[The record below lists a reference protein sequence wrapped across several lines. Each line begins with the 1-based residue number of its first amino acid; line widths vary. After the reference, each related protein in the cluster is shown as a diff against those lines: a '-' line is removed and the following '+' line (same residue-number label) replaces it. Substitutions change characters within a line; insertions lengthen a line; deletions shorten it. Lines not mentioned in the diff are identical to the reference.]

1 MTLLLGLRN
10 AAVTFGGDPLWTGV
24 DLALSAGDKACLV
37 GRNGSGKSTILK
49 ALAGTIDLDGG
60 ERFVQP
66 GIRIAYLAQ
75 EPDLT
80 VHATVADYVAS
91 ALPADRA
98 HDHWRVEQVL
108 AAVKLDGDRSTDTLS
123 GGEGRR
129 AAIAH
134 AVVGEPD
141 VLLLDEPTNHLDLP
155 TIEWLENELKA
166 WRGALLLISHDRA
179 FLNALVQ
186 RAWWI
191 DRGVLRQMDKPFAE
205 FDEWSETI
213 LAQEE
218 AERARLDKRIASETT
233 WSRQGISA
241 RRKRNQGRLRNL
253 YAMRAERRSQID
265 RQGVAALGI
274 AEAGRGAVRVIE
286 AEHVSKAY
294 GDTVI
299 VRDFSTRVARGDR
312 IGVIGPNGAGKS
324 SLVKVLTGAERP
336 DSGTVRLGPGVEP
349 AYYDQTRVT
358 LDPETTLRDVL
369 LPHGGDHV
377 QVGDQKRH
385 IASYLGDFLFDSSR
399 MFSPVKSLSGGERGR
414 LLLAKLFARP
424 SNLLI
429 LDEPTNDLDLETL
442 DLLEEVLADFQGT
455 LILVSHDRDFLDRLV
470 TSVIAVEGQGRVTE
484 YVGGYT
490 DYLRQ
495 RPAPVSASA
504 PAARST
510 ATAKPAAPKPR
521 TKLSFKDQRELDLL
535 PGRIE
540 ALTAEIARLG
550 EALHDPGLYARDP
563 DGFARKSARLAA
575 AEAEREAA
583 EERWLELASL
593 AEELGA

>member
-1 MTLLLGLRN
+1 MTLLLALRD
-10 AAVTFGGDPLWTGV
+10 AAVTFGGTPLWTGV

-49 ALAGTIDLDGG
+49 ALAGAIDLDGG

-75 EPDLT
+75 EPDLSG
-80 VHATVADYVAS
+80 HATVADYVAS
-91 ALPADRA
+91 ALPADQA
-98 HDHWRVEQVL
+98 HDLWRVDAAL
-108 AAVKLDGDRSTDTLS
+108 AAVKLDGDRPTGALS

-129 AAIAH
+129 AAIAR
-134 AVVGEPD
+134 AVVGQPD

-155 TIEWLENELKA
+155 TIEWLETELKA
-166 WRGALLLISHDRA
+166 WRGALLVISHDRA
-179 FLNALVQ
+179 FLNALVG
-186 RAWWI
+186 RSWWI
-191 DRGVLRQMDKPFAE
+191 DRGVLRQMDKPFAQFE
-205 FDEWSETI
+205 EWSETI

-218 AERARLDKRIASETT
+218 AERARLDKRIASETV

-253 YAMRAERRSQID
+253 YAMRAERGAQIS

-286 AEHVSKAY
+286 ATDVSKAF

-324 SLVKVLTGAERP
+324 TLVKVLTGALPP
-336 DSGTVRLGPGVEP
+336 DAGTVVLGPGVEP
-349 AYYDQTRVT
+349 AYFDQIRAA
-358 LDPETTLRDVL
+358 LDPDATLREVL
-369 LPHGGDHV
+369 LPFGGDHV

-385 IASYLGDFLFDSSR
+385 IASYLGDFLFDPSR
-399 MFSPVKSLSGGERGR
+399 LNSPVKSLSGGERSR
-414 LLLAKLFARP
+414 LLMARLFARP

-442 DLLEEVLADFQGT
+442 DLLEEVLADYQGT

-470 TSVIAVEGQGRVTE
+470 TSVIAVEGQGQVRE

-495 RPAPVSASA
+495 RPGAA
-504 PAARST
+504 PAQGPA
-510 ATAKPAAPKPR
+510 AKPAAAPKPAAKPR

-540 ALTAEIARLG
+540 ALTAEIAQLG
-550 EALHDPGLYARDP
+550 DALHDPGLYGRDP
-563 DGFARKSARLAA
+563 DGFARKTARLAA
-575 AEAEREAA
+575 AEAEREAG
-583 EERWLELASL
+583 EERWLELAAL
-593 AEELGA
+593 AEELGG